1 MYKRQDRL
9 NLGEDEVFVCS
20 TGVIGQKLP
29 VEKVLDG
36 VRRIVPELSKDK
48 GTDAAWAIMTTDTV
62 RKEVAY
68 EMELSG
74 GTVRIGAMA
83 KGCLLYTSRCV

>member
-1 MYKRQDRL
+1 MVINSGNANAATGTQGIEDAKRVETEAEKLL

-48 GTDAAWAIMTTDTV
+48 GTDAAWP
-62 RKEVAY
+62 
-68 EMELSG
+68 S
-74 GTVRIGAMA
+74 
-83 KGCLLYTSRCV
+83 